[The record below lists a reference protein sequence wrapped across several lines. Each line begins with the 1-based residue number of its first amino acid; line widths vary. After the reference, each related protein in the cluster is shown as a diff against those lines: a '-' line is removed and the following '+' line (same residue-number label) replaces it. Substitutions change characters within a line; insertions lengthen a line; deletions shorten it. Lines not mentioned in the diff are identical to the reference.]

1 MFDNPSLPVAPS
13 TPAPVASSRS
23 LLVPA
28 PPRARVDAAI
38 DAARGWLLGQQT
50 ADGYWQGELEGDTT
64 LESYL
69 ILLETYFNR
78 RSSAK
83 VQDLARVVRAEALP
97 SGGWAQYLGGPAE
110 LSVSCLSYFAL
121 KVAGD
126 PAGAPHMRAARAA
139 IRALGGVGRANTYTR
154 QHLALFGQVPWDS
167 VPAVPP
173 EMLFFPKKAPFSVYD
188 LSSWSRTIFVPL
200 SIIWAKKP
208 VVTLPPGCGVPELLE
223 DAAALGQDRV
233 PRRPDWKT
241 AFGGLDRLL
250 KLGEHVPGSR
260 LLRRVAVARAGAWM
274 IERLSDSDGLSAILP
289 AMANSVLALSCLG
302 YDERHPLVVEARR
315 HLDDLLIGDETGL
328 RMQPCI
334 SPVWDTVLSLHA
346 LLQSSEDR
354 LQNPRTGSEP
364 AAMRSDRPSP
374 SSRDANDA
382 PASAA
387 AVARAVRWLLDK
399 QTRKPG
405 DWAVRNPVPPGG
417 WYFERRN
424 EFYPD
429 VDDTCMAL
437 MVLAQAPGGD
447 AARAQAVQRGLT
459 WMMGM
464 QNEDGGWASF
474 DKGNDKEWLTHVP
487 FADHN
492 AMIDPSTADITG
504 RVLESL
510 SHYPG
515 YGVHHPAVA
524 RALGFLRRD
533 QATEGCWYGRWGVN
547 YLYGTWQVLRGL
559 RAIGED
565 MDAVYVRRAAR
576 WLLGRQNADGGWGES
591 IGSYDHLSQKGVG
604 DSTPSQTAWALMGLI
619 AAGEAA
625 HPAVRRGVA
634 HLLDSQKDGTW
645 EQALWTGTGFPKVF
659 YLNYHYYR
667 HYFPLMALGQYRRAV
682 AQ

>member
-1 MFDNPSLPVAPS
+1 
-13 TPAPVASSRS
+13 
-23 LLVPA
+23 
-28 PPRARVDAAI
+28 
-38 DAARGWLLGQQT
+38 
-50 ADGYWQGELEGDTT
+50 
-64 LESYL
+64 
-69 ILLETYFNR
+69 
-78 RSSAK
+78 
-83 VQDLARVVRAEALP
+83 
-97 SGGWAQYLGGPAE
+97 
-110 LSVSCLSYFAL
+110 
-121 KVAGD
+121 
-126 PAGAPHMRAARAA
+126 MRAARAV
-139 IRALGGVGRANTYTR
+139 IRSLGGVGRANTYTR
-154 QHLALFGQVPWDS
+154 QHLALFGQVSWDS

-173 EMLFFPKKAPFSVYD
+173 EMLFFPKQAPFSVYD

-208 VVTLPPGCGVPELLE
+208 VIPLPPGCGVAELLE
-223 DAAALGQDRV
+223 DAASLGEERP

-250 KLGEHVPGSR
+250 KMGEHVPGSS

-274 IERLSDSDGLSAILP
+274 IERLPDSDGLSAILP

-302 YDERHPLVVEARR
+302 YGEGHPLVVEARA
-315 HLDDLLIGDETGL
+315 HLDGLLLRDENGL
-328 RMQPCI
+328 RMQPCV
-334 SPVWDTVLSLHA
+334 SPVWDTVLATHA
-346 LLQSSEDR
+346 LLQSAAADD
-354 LQNPRTGSEP
+354 P
-364 AAMRSDRPSP
+364 AAGP
-374 SSRDANDA
+374 
-382 PASAA
+382 
-387 AVARAVRWLLDK
+387 AVARAVEWLLGK

-417 WYFERRN
+417 WYFEGRN

-437 MVLAQAPGGD
+437 MVLAQAPGGG
-447 AARAQAVQRGLT
+447 AAREQAARRGLV

-464 QNEDGGWASF
+464 QNDDGGWASF

-510 SHYPG
+510 SHYPE
-515 YGVHHPAVA
+515 YGVRHPAVV
-524 RALGFLRRD
+524 RALAFLRRD
-533 QATEGCWYGRWGVN
+533 QTTEGCWYGRWGVN
-547 YLYGTWQVLRGL
+547 YLYGTWQVLRGV

-565 MDAVYVRRAAR
+565 MDALYVRRAVR
-576 WLLGRQNADGGWGES
+576 WLLGRQNEDGGWGES
-591 IGSYDHLSQKGVG
+591 IASYDHLGQKGIG

-619 AAGEAA
+619 AAGEAGS
-625 HPAVRRGVA
+625 PAVRRGVA
-634 HLLDSQKDGTW
+634 HLLDRQKDGTW